1 MTCADSA
8 IAGSPSRRLT
18 MSAVAILAVLAGL
31 VLTPAAMAGKPKG
44 EYAVFN
50 DCPLGTSGVTQCV
63 YVTFS
68 SGEVALD
75 GLDIP
80 IMHSITLQG
89 GLIANEKEER
99 FVNTT
104 EGQTLSKSEE
114 EVPGGIDGIVPT
126 PENEK
131 LTVGFELVGS
141 VAINRSNLAAGKG
154 VALTLPVRAHLHN
167 PSLGEACYIGTST
180 GSVTLSLTTGA
191 TSPREPNKPIKGS
204 PGEHETKEGGNLV
217 AYKNDTLVENDFT
230 VPGAKGCGLG
240 ELFNSVLDSKYKLPA
255 AEGHSTAVLKGTSEF
270 ASAEAV
276 RASE

>member
-8 IAGSPSRRLT
+8 IAESPSRRLT

-31 VLTPAAMAGKPKG
+31 VLTPTAMAGKPKG

-68 SGEVALD
+68 SGEVSLG

-80 IMHSITLQG
+80 IVHTITLQG
-89 GLIANEKEER
+89 GLIANEKEEK

-104 EGQTLSKSEE
+104 EGQTLSRGEE
-114 EVPGGIDGIVPT
+114 EIPGGIDGIVPT
-126 PENEK
+126 PESQK

-141 VAINRSNLAAGKG
+141 VALNRSNLAAGKG
-154 VALTLPVRAHLHN
+154 VAVTLPIRVRLKN

-180 GSVTLSLTTGA
+180 SPVTLSLTTGA

-204 PGEHETKEGGNLV
+204 PGEHESKEAGNLV
-217 AYKNDTLVENDFT
+217 LYKNDALVENDFT
-230 VPGAKGCGLG
+230 VPGTKGCGLG
-240 ELFNSVLDSKYKLPA
+240 ELFNAILDSKYKLPA
-255 AEGHSTAVLKGTSEF
+255 AEGHSTAVLRGTSEL

>member
-18 MSAVAILAVLAGL
+18 TSAVAILAVLAGL

-68 SGEVALD
+68 SGEVALG

-80 IMHSITLQG
+80 IVHTIVLQG

-104 EGQTLSKSEE
+104 EGETLSKGEE

-126 PENEK
+126 PESQK

-141 VAINRSNLAAGKG
+141 VALNRSDLAAGKG
-154 VALTLPVRAHLHN
+154 VAVTLPIRARLKN

-180 GSVTLSLTTGA
+180 SPVTMPLTTGA

-204 PGEHETKEGGNLV
+204 PGEHESKEGGNLV
-217 AYKNDTLVENDFT
+217 LYKNDTLAENDFA
-230 VPGAKGCGLG
+230 VPGVKGCGFG
-240 ELFNSVLDSKYKLPA
+240 ELFNSIIDSRFKLPA
-255 AEGHSTAVLKGTSEF
+255 AEGHSTAVLRGTSEF